1 MQTLSGNFLKLQVKY
16 FRVIGFDIIGSKR
29 NWLQPWKTIVL
40 MVGVSITQ
48 FMVVSFSIVNFED
61 IEKLTDALTAMI
73 MNHLSLLK
81 YGLIIWLRNDFRRI
95 IHEFHKI
102 LAKEYKSEIAARI
115 IDQENRRDQ
124 RISSVYA
131 NCFLL
136 AAVLSASKPIMRL
149 LLLVVTSAEVQLEM
163 NIPCYYFWDNRKLHN
178 FLISCGILSIA
189 SFGVVLSTIALD
201 TFYVS
206 LTHNLVALF
215 KTAQYKMQFFAVTTP
230 QETNDRLRDIIY
242 LYKVSLDMSNRLK
255 YFFRLLI
262 CIQMV
267 LTSVHLCV
275 LNFTLSYNFG
285 QPQMFFYIVFIIA
298 VLIQLL
304 IYCHCGEYLKTTSQG
319 FAVAIYDSPWYETI
333 AVNPAIGRYLQISMM
348 RSQRAIQIDGYF
360 FDANMEVF
368 LSIVMTA
375 MSYLT
380 LLRSVS

>member
-48 FMVVSFSIVNFED
+48 FMVVSFSIANFED

-73 MNHLSLLK
+73 MNHLSLLN
-81 YGLIIWLRNDFRRI
+81 YL
-95 IHEFHKI
+95 
-102 LAKEYKSEIAARI
+102 
-115 IDQENRRDQ
+115 
-124 RISSVYA
+124 
-131 NCFLL
+131 
-136 AAVLSASKPIMRL
+136 
-149 LLLVVTSAEVQLEM
+149 
-163 NIPCYYFWDNRKLHN
+163 WDNRKLHN
-178 FLISCGILSIA
+178 FLISCGILNIA

-255 YFFRLLI
+255 HFFRLLI

-360 FDANMEVF
+360 FAANMEVF
-368 LSIVMTA
+368 LSVNIINYSNFILIHMLFLI
-375 MSYLT
+375 YRL
-380 LLRSVS
+380 